1 MIRKH
6 SLATWMVSASVLAL
20 TAIISTEAR
29 ADSFDV
35 AGLPLVFSG
44 SGTGSGNSVGS
55 YRDYTN
61 IITVGGKRID
71 ARVTLVSLSNA
82 TVSNFDST
90 SSPYAESSFFQPTL
104 SIASAGGNA
113 TFRIDFFDEDGQP
126 ATLQNFYANTYDL
139 DGSGG
144 SASGRQFTDFSGF
157 ASYALSSGSHIVT
170 QGLGGRTR
178 FQTNVGGNLDYAP
191 GDDDFNTIRARVFY
205 AAASSVT
212 VILGDAGA
220 TGTAYYGL
228 DFSLGYAFNNVAV
241 DATPPVVSPGQS
253 FSYVEN
259 QTANATVAS
268 VAATDA
274 IGVTSFRFADSGA
287 QISADGYY
295 VIENTG
301 VIKLTAAGA
310 ATGVAQNDYDIT
322 PNSFTYGIE
331 AGDAAGNWSSSVN
344 ITLNVTAA
352 APRITGPSGGAGAA
366 ASALSVNENQTAV
379 TTLTADRAVTWAL
392 TGGADAGKF
401 AIDPATGVV
410 TFATAPDFEAPA
422 DSDANNV
429 YVLQVTAT
437 DGGGLTSTQTVSVT
451 VLDLAE
457 GGPVITGPS
466 GGAGAT
472 NSALSVNENQTAV
485 TTLTSSTPATWSISG
500 GADASRFAI
509 DSATGAITF
518 VVAPDF
524 EAPGDVDTNN
534 VYVVAITATDAGGL
548 TSVQTVSVTVLDVA
562 EGPPVITGPSGGA
575 GAASSALSVNE
586 AQTAVTTLTANRPV
600 TWTITGGA
608 DSGRFAI
615 NAAGVI
621 TFVTAPNF
629 EAPVDADGDN
639 VYLLEVTATDA
650 GNQTAVQTIAV
661 AVLDIVD
668 GSPVITGPSG
678 GAGAGNAAVTVPED
692 QKAVTTLSADR
703 PVTWAVTGGAD
714 GAKFTVSAGGVVTFI
729 TAPDYDAP
737 TDANGDNVYVVEL
750 TATDAGGLTA
760 VQRVAVTVRKL
771 DDTAPAIKD
780 PTGQPAS
787 GDTVI
792 SVNEGVI
799 AVGAF
804 TADEAAAWAITGGAD
819 GSKFAIDPATGAVT
833 FIAPPNFES
842 PTDADTNNL
851 YELEISATDRAGNVS
866 RLTVKVRVLDVDD
879 SQPVITGP
887 DGVAGAAAS
896 TTILQEGLTE
906 VATFAANETVTWS
919 LAGGSEQALFAID
932 SNTGALR
939 FLSGQSFEKPND
951 SDRNNTYVVV
961 IRATDAT
968 GNRSDH
974 TLTVQITDVDEVTP
988 RIDAI
993 AKELRSDLRNHAFR
1007 SLGDMLSFNE
1017 GLFRDTADCIA
1028 TPRQGVLTPG
1038 MNVNE
1043 VNQGGSLDWT
1053 KTRCTDRYRIIAN
1066 AGAAL
1071 DHSDGDWTRRGLA
1084 SVRIE
1089 HEVKQ
1094 GLTLG
1099 LGLMGSFAN
1108 NDLPSFEDSSISDQS
1123 LQLNGYVKADLA
1135 QNLRAGAFLGFGRAW
1150 YDFDLHQT
1158 GLDLSGKMVGKRHL
1172 YGAMLS
1178 GDVAV
1183 GQVLVT
1189 TDVILSR
1196 ATEDLGQATL
1206 TGSAGDE
1213 TRAVMLAIGD
1223 VDMTRLSV
1231 PVSSEFRIWSDDPE
1245 GWNSTL
1251 RLSPGLLCEDTSA
1264 DSSSL
1269 TCGYQFGGRLTAK
1282 RSGSG
1287 AAFLDYRIEAVDDRT
1302 RNLISVGYADTF
1314 GPRRNMEWA
1323 FDVSGGMSDD
1333 RADSRAMFHLRARQ

>member
-1 MIRKH
+1 MIRKR
-6 SLATWMVSASVLAL
+6 SLATWMVSASVLVLA
-20 TAIISTEAR
+20 ASVSADAY

-35 AGLPLVFSG
+35 AGLPLIFSG
-44 SGTGSGNSVGS
+44 SGTGTGNTVGS
-55 YRDYTN
+55 HRDYTN
-61 IITVGGKRID
+61 IITVSGKRID
-71 ARVTLVSLSNA
+71 ARVTLVSLTNA

-90 SSPYAESSFFQPTL
+90 SSPYAQSSFFQPTL
-104 SIASAGGNA
+104 SITSAGGNA

-126 ATLQNFYANTYDL
+126 ATLHNFYANTYDL

-170 QGLGGRTR
+170 QSVGGRTR
-178 FQTNVGGNLDYAP
+178 FQTDVGGNLDYTP

-205 AAASSVT
+205 TAASSVT

-241 DATPPVVSPGQS
+241 DAIPPVVGPGQS

-259 QTANATVAS
+259 QTANATIAS

-274 IGVTSFRFADSGA
+274 IGVTSFRFADSGV
-287 QISADGYY
+287 QTSADGYY
-295 VIENTG
+295 VIDNTG
-301 VIKLTAAGA
+301 VIRLSAAGA
-310 ATGVAQNDYDIT
+310 AAGVAQNDYDIT
-322 PNSFTYGIE
+322 PNSFTYGVE
-331 AGDAAGNWSSSVN
+331 AGDAAGNWSSPVN

-352 APRITGPSGGAGAA
+352 APRITGPSGGGGAA

-379 TTLTADRAVTWAL
+379 TTLTADRAVTWTL
-392 TGGADAGKF
+392 TGGPDLGKF

-410 TFATAPDFEAPA
+410 TFVTAPDFEAPA

-429 YVLQVTAT
+429 YVVQVTAT
-437 DGGGLTSTQTVSVT
+437 DGGGLTSVQTVSVT

-457 GGPVITGPS
+457 GGPMISGPS
-466 GGAGAT
+466 GGAGAA

-485 TTLTSSTPATWSISG
+485 TTLTSSAPATWSISG
-500 GADASRFAI
+500 GADAGRFAI
-509 DSATGAITF
+509 DPATGVITF
-518 VVAPDF
+518 VAAPDF
-524 EAPGDVDTNN
+524 ESPGDADTNN
-534 VYVVAITATDAGGL
+534 VYVVDITATDANGL

-575 GAASSALSVNE
+575 GAANSALSVNE
-586 AQTAVTTLTANRPV
+586 AQTSVTTLTSDRPV
-600 TWTITGGA
+600 TWAITGGL
-608 DSGRFAI
+608 DSGRFTI
-615 NAAGVI
+615 NAGGVI
-621 TFVTAPNF
+621 TFVAAPDF
-629 EAPVDADGDN
+629 EAPVDADANN
-639 VYLLEVTATDA
+639 VYLLEVTATD
-650 GNQTAVQTIAV
+650 GDNRTAVQTIAV
-661 AVLDIVD
+661 TVLDIAE

-678 GAGAGNAAVTVPED
+678 GAGAGNAAVTVAED
-692 QKAVTTLSADR
+692 QTAVTTLSADR
-703 PVTWAVTGGAD
+703 PVTWAITGGAD
-714 GAKFTVSAGGVVTFI
+714 GAKFTVSPNGVITFI
-729 TAPDYDAP
+729 TAPDYNAPADA
-737 TDANGDNVYVVEL
+737 DGDNVYFVEL
-750 TATDAGGLTA
+750 IATDANGLTA
-760 VQRVAVTVRKL
+760 VQRVMVTVRKL
-771 DDTAPAIKD
+771 DDTGPAIKD
-780 PTGQPAS
+780 PSGQPAS
-787 GDTVI
+787 AGTVI
-792 SVNEGVI
+792 SVNEGVT

-804 TADEAAAWAITGGAD
+804 TADEAATWAITGGAD
-819 GSKFAIDPATGAVT
+819 GSRFAIDPVTGAVT
-833 FIAPPNFES
+833 FIAPPDFEN
-842 PTDADTNNL
+842 PADADANNL
-851 YELEISATDRAGNVS
+851 YELEVSATDRVGNVS
-866 RLTVKVRVLDVDD
+866 RLTLKVSVLHVDD
-879 SQPVITGP
+879 AQPVITGP

-896 TTILQEGLTE
+896 TMTLQEGLTQ
-906 VATFAANETVTWS
+906 VVTFGANETVTWS
-919 LAGGSEQALFAID
+919 LAGGPEQALFSID
-932 SNTGALR
+932 SNTGALS
-939 FLSGQSFEKPND
+939 FLRGQSFETPND
-951 SDRNNTYVVV
+951 SDKNNTYVVV
-961 IRATDAT
+961 IRATDET
-968 GNRSDH
+968 GNSSDH

-1017 GLFRDTADCIA
+1017 GMFRDTGDCIA

-1043 VNQGGSLDWT
+1043 FNQGGSLDWT

-1066 AGAAL
+1066 AGAAI

-1084 SVRIE
+1084 SVRVE
-1089 HEVKQ
+1089 QEVRK

-1108 NDLPSFEDSSISDQS
+1108 NDLPTFEDSSISDQS
-1123 LQLNGYVKADLA
+1123 LQLNGYLKANLA
-1135 QNLRAGAFLGFGRAW
+1135 QNLRAGAFVGFGRAW

-1158 GLDLSGKMVGKRHL
+1158 GFDLSGKMVGKRRL

-1178 GDVAV
+1178 GDVEV

-1196 ATEDLGQATL
+1196 ATEDLGQANL

-1213 TRAVMLAIGD
+1213 TRRVLLAVGD

-1231 PVSSEFRIWSDDPE
+1231 PVSGEFRIWRDNPA

-1251 RLSPGLLCEDTSA
+1251 RLSPGLLCEDSSA

-1287 AAFLDYRIEAVDDRT
+1287 AAYLDYRIEAVDDRT
-1302 RNLISVGYADTF
+1302 RNLIGIGYADTF
-1314 GPRRNMEWA
+1314 GPRRNIEWA

-1333 RADSRAMFHLRARQ
+1333 RPDSRAMFHLRTRQ